1 MLNTNDEVKHTQ
13 QFFSIKKI
21 GYSMLFCLE
30 ICTSRYLV
38 NAKYGHSTLLN
49 SEVKNGIVCLISMR

>member
-13 QFFSIKKI
+13 QFFFYKKLAI
-21 GYSMLFCLE
+21 E
-30 ICTSRYLV
+30 TCTSKYLV